1 MIHKI
6 MLASQIIVCLA
17 GVYAILSTKHSAHS
31 YFAGLVAWLWA
42 GSMLSVAIGG
52 IVAWPQALSGITLL
66 KTVGCGALSG
76 LAIYSGGNIFKVW
89 RLVQSIP

>member
-6 MLASQIIVCLA
+6 MLASQILICLA
-17 GVYAILSTKHSAHS
+17 GVYAILSTRHTKHS

-66 KTVGCGALSG
+66 ETIACGASAG
-76 LAIYSGGNIFKVW
+76 LAIWSGGNIFKVW